1 MNKRVT
7 KDTTTTES
15 AQDIGVTNVTTQAD
29 IRTRRHATPPKSS
42 MAMVRDC
49 QKIINQNQG
58 KMKLD
63 PRVLRSR
70 FDTRCAESGKRIKKG
85 DECIYYPIDRKV
97 YHLDSKQATDFR
109 NWKMDVD
116 VLGNNY

>member
-1 MNKRVT
+1 MYAVREKSLLRSPFLSGQPPLR
-7 KDTTTTES
+7 EW
-15 AQDIGVTNVTTQAD
+15 
-29 IRTRRHATPPKSS
+29 RR
-42 MAMVRDC
+42 MD
-49 QKIINQNQG
+49 NQINQG
-58 KMKLD
+58 KMRND

-97 YHLDSKQATDFR
+97 YHLDSKQATEFR

-116 VLGNNY
+116 VLGYKY